1 MFFVKLQYEKY
12 IPLSSLA
19 KTLVVIFFFVEG
31 SDNVKVFSVVIL
43 NQLCPLSTMLL
54 FQKMVLFPDVFHAE
68 YGAALL
74 NAVHLLFCV

>member
-31 SDNVKVFSVVIL
+31 SDNIKVFSVVIL
-43 NQLCPLSTMLL
+43 NQLCPLSTML
-54 FQKMVLFPDVFHAE
+54 
-68 YGAALL
+68 
-74 NAVHLLFCV
+74 